1 VQTRTRSFAALRMT
15 IKPSYVQ
22 SIMQLP
28 KYSIGVG
35 DRFAHQGAAQL
46 QAIISAARQG
56 VEVAPVWNKS
66 HREHTIVGSR
76 PADVRIEADRAVAA
90 LGWTGPYFVDADH
103 ISLKTVDGFLQASD
117 FFTLDVAD
125 WIGRDAG
132 DEAVGGF
139 VARHERLVGPLSLP
153 GIERPLEISRLM
165 IAEAARKFLAAVREA
180 GRIYRR
186 IQEAKAGQSPVI
198 EVSLDETD
206 RPQTPVELLL
216 ILAAV
221 AEEGIAAQTIAPRF
235 AGRFNKG
242 VEYVG
247 DVAEFARQFEE
258 DLAVVAFAIGE
269 FGLPKNLKL
278 SVHSGSDKFA
288 IYRPMHEALARFEAG
303 VHLKTAG
310 TTWLEELIGLAA
322 AGGTGLEI
330 AKDVYA
336 GAWQRF
342 DELCA
347 PYASVVDI
355 DRGRLPSPQTV
366 AEWDG
371 GLFAA
376 SLRHDA
382 ACEAYNPHF
391 RQFLHVG
398 YKVAAE
404 MGDRFT
410 AALEQHADV
419 IAANVSENLYDRHLR
434 PLFLA
439 DR

>member
-1 VQTRTRSFAALRMT
+1 
-15 IKPSYVQ
+15 
-22 SIMQLP
+22 MQLP

-46 QAIISAARQG
+46 QAIVQAASEG

-76 PADVRIEADRAVAA
+76 PAEVRAEADRAVQS

-103 ISLKTVDGFLQASD
+103 IGLKTVDGFLEACD

-132 DEAVGGF
+132 DEAVDDF
-139 VARHERLVGPLSLP
+139 VARHERLVGRLSLP
-153 GIERPLEISRLM
+153 GIERPLEISRPM
-165 IAEAARKFLAAVREA
+165 IAEAARKFLAAIGEA
-180 GRIYRR
+180 GRINHR
-186 IQEAKAGQSPVI
+186 IQEAKAGQLPVI

-206 RPQTPVELLL
+206 RPQTPGELLL
-216 ILAAV
+216 ILAAI
-221 AEEGIAAQTIAPRF
+221 ADEGIPAQTIAPRF

-247 DVAEFARQFEE
+247 DLAEFARQFEE
-258 DLAVVAFAIGE
+258 DLAVVAFAIE
-269 FGLPKNLKL
+269 QFGLPENLKL

-288 IYRPMHEALARFEAG
+288 LYRPMHVALAKFDAG

-322 AGGTGLEI
+322 AGDGGLEI
-330 AKDVYA
+330 AKKVYD
-336 GAWQRF
+336 GAWRRF

-355 DRGRLPSPQTV
+355 DRGRLPSPDAVGQ
-366 AEWDG
+366 WDG
-371 GLFAA
+371 ERFAA

-391 RQFLHVG
+391 RQLLHVA

-410 AALEQHADV
+410 LALERHADA
-419 IAANVSENLYDRHLR
+419 IAPNVTQNLYDRHLR

>member
-1 VQTRTRSFAALRMT
+1 MIADCPNFRGRRGEAVVDENGTVPFAG
-15 IKPSYVQ
+15 I
-22 SIMQLP
+22 
-28 KYSIGVG
+28 
-35 DRFAHQGAAQL
+35 GAA
-46 QAIISAARQG
+46 
-56 VEVAPVWNKS
+56 
-66 HREHTIVGSR
+66 
-76 PADVRIEADRAVAA
+76 
-90 LGWTGPYFVDADH
+90 
-103 ISLKTVDGFLQASD
+103 
-117 FFTLDVAD
+117 
-125 WIGRDAG
+125 
-132 DEAVGGF
+132 
-139 VARHERLVGPLSLP
+139 
-153 GIERPLEISRLM
+153 
-165 IAEAARKFLAAVREA
+165 
-180 GRIYRR
+180 
-186 IQEAKAGQSPVI
+186 PVI

-221 AEEGIAAQTIAPRF
+221 AEEGIPAQTIAPRF

-247 DVAEFARQFEE
+247 DLSEFARQFEE

-269 FGLPKNLKL
+269 FRLPKNLKL

-288 IYRPMHEALARFEAG
+288 IYRPMHDALAQFDAG

-336 GAWQRF
+336 GAWRRF

-355 DRGRLPSPQTV
+355 DRGRLPSPETV
-366 AEWDG
+366 AKWDG

-382 ACEAYNPHF
+382 ACAAYNPHF
-391 RQFLHVG
+391 RQLLHVG

-404 MGDRFT
+404 MGGRFT
-410 AALEQHADV
+410 AALERHADV
-419 IAANVSENLYDRHLR
+419 IAANVTQNLYDRHLR
-434 PLFLA
+434 PLFLSS
-439 DR
+439 

>member
-1 VQTRTRSFAALRMT
+1 
-15 IKPSYVQ
+15 
-22 SIMQLP
+22 MQLP

-46 QAIISAARQG
+46 HAVLLAAREG

-76 PADVRIEADRAVAA
+76 PADVRAEADRAVQS

-103 ISLKTVDGFLQASD
+103 ISLKTVDGFLEASD

-132 DEAVGGF
+132 HEAVDRF
-139 VARHERLVGPLSLP
+139 VARHQGLVGRLSLP
-153 GIERPLEISRLM
+153 GIDRPLEISRPM
-165 IAEAARKFLAAVREA
+165 IADAARKFLSAVREA
-180 GRIYRR
+180 GRIDRR
-186 IQEAKAGQSPVI
+186 IQQAKAGQSPVI
-198 EVSLDETD
+198 EISLDETD

-258 DLAVVAFAIGE
+258 DLAVVAFAIHE
-269 FGLPKNLKL
+269 FQLPKSLKL

-288 IYRPMHEALARFEAG
+288 LYRPMREALQKFDAG

-322 AGGTGLEI
+322 AGGDGLEI
-330 AKDVYA
+330 AKDVYR
-336 GAWQRF
+336 GAWGRF
-342 DELCA
+342 DELCT

-355 DRGRLPSPQTV
+355 DRNALPSPEAV
-366 AEWDG
+366 ARWDG
-371 GLFAA
+371 QHFAA
-376 SLRHDA
+376 GLRHDA
-382 ACEAYNPHF
+382 ACGAYNPHF
-391 RQFLHVG
+391 RQLLHVG
-398 YKVAAE
+398 YKIAAE
-404 MGDRFT
+404 MGGRFT
-410 AALEQHADV
+410 AALEQHANV
-419 IAANVSENLYDRHLR
+419 IADNVTKNLHDRHLR

>member
-1 VQTRTRSFAALRMT
+1 
-15 IKPSYVQ
+15 
-22 SIMQLP
+22 MQLP

-35 DRFAHQGAAQL
+35 DRFAHQGTAQL
-46 QAIISAARQG
+46 QAILLAAREG

-76 PADVRIEADRAVAA
+76 PSDVRAEADRAVRSF
-90 LGWTGPYFVDADH
+90 GWAGPYFVDADH
-103 ISLKTVDGFLQASD
+103 ISLKTVDGFLEASD

-132 DEAVGGF
+132 DEAVNGF
-139 VARHERLVGPLSLP
+139 VARHERLMGQLSLP
-153 GIERPLEISRLM
+153 GIDRPLDISPTM
-165 IAEAARKFLAAVREA
+165 IADAARKFLAAIHEA
-180 GRIYRR
+180 GSINRHIH
-186 IQEAKAGQSPVI
+186 EAKAGQSPVI

-206 RPQTPVELLL
+206 RPQTPAELLL

-221 AEEGIAAQTIAPRF
+221 ADEAIPAQTIAPRF
-235 AGRFNKG
+235 TGRFNKG

-288 IYRPMHEALARFEAG
+288 IYQPMHDALAKFDAG

-322 AGGTGLEI
+322 AGGSGLEI
-330 AKDVYA
+330 AKDVYS
-336 GAWQRF
+336 GAWRRF

-355 DRGRLPSPQTV
+355 DRAALPMPDAV
-366 AEWDG
+366 ARWDG
-371 GLFAA
+371 NQFAT
-376 SLRHDA
+376 SLRHNA
-382 ACEAYNPHF
+382 ACETYNPHF
-391 RQFLHVG
+391 RQLLHVG

-404 MGDRFT
+404 MGDRFI

-419 IAANVSENLYDRHLR
+419 IASNVSENLFDRHLR

>member
-1 VQTRTRSFAALRMT
+1 
-15 IKPSYVQ
+15 
-22 SIMQLP
+22 MQLP

-46 QAIISAARQG
+46 QAIMSAARQG

-76 PADVRIEADRAVAA
+76 PADVRAEADRAVQA

-103 ISLKTVDGFLQASD
+103 ISLKTVDGFLEASD

-132 DEAVGGF
+132 DEAVGAF
-139 VARHERLVGPLSLP
+139 VARHERLVGRIALP
-153 GIERPLEISRLM
+153 GIERPLEISPSM
-165 IAEAARKFLAAVREA
+165 IADAARKFLAAIREA
-180 GRIYRR
+180 GRINRR
-186 IQEAKAGQSPVI
+186 IQEAEAGQSPVV

-206 RPQTPVELLL
+206 RPQTPGELLL

-221 AEEGIAAQTIAPRF
+221 AEEGIPAQTIAPRF
-235 AGRFNKG
+235 TGRFNKG

-269 FGLPKNLKL
+269 FGLPENLKL

-288 IYRPMHEALARFEAG
+288 IYRPMHDALTKFDAG

-322 AGGTGLEI
+322 AGGAGLEI

-336 GAWQRF
+336 GAWRRF

-355 DRGRLPSPQTV
+355 DRGRLPSLDAV
-366 AEWDG
+366 AQWNGDH
-371 GLFAA
+371 FAA
-376 SLRHDA
+376 SLRHNA

-391 RQFLHVG
+391 RQLLHVG

-404 MGDRFT
+404 MGHRFT
-410 AALEQHADV
+410 AALERHADV
-419 IAANVSENLYDRHLR
+419 IALNVTQNLYDRHLR

>member
-1 VQTRTRSFAALRMT
+1 
-15 IKPSYVQ
+15 
-22 SIMQLP
+22 MQLP

-46 QAIISAARQG
+46 QAIVQAASEG

-76 PADVRIEADRAVAA
+76 PAEVRAEADRAVQS

-103 ISLKTVDGFLQASD
+103 IGLKTVDGFLEACD

-132 DEAVGGF
+132 DEAVDDF
-139 VARHERLVGPLSLP
+139 VARHERLVGRLSLP
-153 GIERPLEISRLM
+153 GIERPLEISRPM
-165 IAEAARKFLAAVREA
+165 IAEAARKFLAAIGEA
-180 GRIYRR
+180 GRINHR
-186 IQEAKAGQSPVI
+186 IQEAKAGQLPVI

-206 RPQTPVELLL
+206 RPQTPGELLL
-216 ILAAV
+216 ILAAI
-221 AEEGIAAQTIAPRF
+221 ADEGIPAQTIAPRF

-247 DVAEFARQFEE
+247 DLAEFARQFEE
-258 DLAVVAFAIGE
+258 DLAVVAFAIE
-269 FGLPKNLKL
+269 QFGLPENLKL

-288 IYRPMHEALARFEAG
+288 LYRPMHVALAKFDAG

-322 AGGTGLEI
+322 AGGGGLEI
-330 AKDVYA
+330 AKKVYD
-336 GAWQRF
+336 GAWRRF

-355 DRGRLPSPQTV
+355 DRGRLPSPDAVGQ
-366 AEWDG
+366 WDG
-371 GLFAA
+371 ERFAA

-391 RQFLHVG
+391 RQLLHVA

-410 AALEQHADV
+410 LALERHADA
-419 IAANVSENLYDRHLR
+419 IAPNVTQNLYDRHLR

>member
-1 VQTRTRSFAALRMT
+1 
-15 IKPSYVQ
+15 
-22 SIMQLP
+22 MQLP

-46 QAIISAARQG
+46 QALVLAARQG
-56 VEVAPVWNKS
+56 VQLAPVWNKS
-66 HREHTIVGSR
+66 YREHTIVGTR
-76 PADVRIEADRAVAA
+76 PADVRIEADRAVQS
-90 LGWTGPYFVDADH
+90 LGWTAPYFVDADH
-103 ISLKTVDGFLQASD
+103 IGLKTVDEFLPASD

-132 DEAVGGF
+132 DEAVDHF
-139 VARHERLVGPLSLP
+139 VARHEDLVGRLSLP
-153 GIERPLEISRLM
+153 GVDRPLEISRTM
-165 IAEAARKFLAAVREA
+165 IADAARKFLAAIQEA
-180 GRIYRR
+180 GRIDRH
-186 IQEAKAGQSPVI
+186 IQQAKAGQSPVI
-198 EVSLDETD
+198 EISLDETD

-221 AEEGIAAQTIAPRF
+221 ADERIAAQTIAPRF

-258 DLAVVAFAIGE
+258 DVAIVAFAIGQ
-269 FGLPKNLKL
+269 FRLPNNLKL

-288 IYRPMHEALARFEAG
+288 IYRPMREALKKFDAG

-322 AGGTGLEI
+322 AGGNGLKI
-330 AKDVYA
+330 AKDVYG

-355 DRGRLPSPQTV
+355 DRGALPSPETV
-366 AEWDG
+366 GRWDSQH
-371 GLFAA
+371 FVA

-382 ACEAYNPHF
+382 SVAAYNPHF
-391 RQFLHVG
+391 RQLLHVG

-404 MGDRFT
+404 MGPRFT
-410 AALEQHADV
+410 AALEQNADV
-419 IAANVSENLYDRHLR
+419 IAANVTQNLYDRHLR
-434 PLFLA
+434 PLFVE
-439 DR
+439 DH

>member
-1 VQTRTRSFAALRMT
+1 
-15 IKPSYVQ
+15 
-22 SIMQLP
+22 MQLP

-46 QAIISAARQG
+46 QAIVQAASEG

-76 PADVRIEADRAVAA
+76 PAEVRAEADRAVQS

-103 ISLKTVDGFLQASD
+103 IGLKTVDGFLEACD

-125 WIGRDAG
+125 WIGRNAG
-132 DEAVGGF
+132 DEAVDDF
-139 VARHERLVGPLSLP
+139 VARHERLVGRLSLP
-153 GIERPLEISRLM
+153 GIERPLEISRPM
-165 IAEAARKFLAAVREA
+165 IAEAARKFLAAIGEA
-180 GRIYRR
+180 GRINHR
-186 IQEAKAGQSPVI
+186 IQEAKAGQLPVI

-206 RPQTPVELLL
+206 RPQTPGELLL
-216 ILAAV
+216 ILAAI
-221 AEEGIAAQTIAPRF
+221 ADEGIPAQTIAPRF

-247 DVAEFARQFEE
+247 DLAEFARQFEE
-258 DLAVVAFAIGE
+258 DLAVVAFAIE
-269 FGLPKNLKL
+269 QFGLPENLKL

-288 IYRPMHEALARFEAG
+288 LYRPMHVALAKFDAG

-322 AGGTGLEI
+322 AGDGGLEI
-330 AKDVYA
+330 AKKVYD
-336 GAWQRF
+336 GAWRRF

-355 DRGRLPSPQTV
+355 DRGRLPSPDAVGQ
-366 AEWDG
+366 WDG
-371 GLFAA
+371 ERFAA

-391 RQFLHVG
+391 RQLLHVA

-410 AALEQHADV
+410 LALERHADA
-419 IAANVSENLYDRHLR
+419 IAPNVTQNLYDRHLR